1 LGPVA
6 AQTVPARS
14 PSTFDAFGVPLTAS
28 QFDTPEYRADWGL
41 AAINAATAYARGYT
55 GLGVLVAVIDSGI
68 DPTNPEFNLRIS
80 SQSRNF
86 IQGLN

>member
-1 LGPVA
+1 VRLGLLVGSSLATLALALGPVA

-55 GLGVLVAVIDSGI
+55 GL
-68 DPTNPEFNLRIS
+68 
-80 SQSRNF
+80 
-86 IQGLN
+86 